1 MLVME
6 SNLLSIAL
14 LGFGGGLL
22 GLLGIFRRSWTKS
35 WAFRAAPLALAAAV
49 GALALSSDKPALAWL
64 PLGLAAFWAL
74 LNWGDGMLVVVQR
87 ALNVLRRPALA
98 CGSLL
103 VVGPMLA
110 LLWSYA
116 ATSPPDYWE
125 APKDFLEDDLSMIQK
140 APIEQHAVRTDAGR
154 LLEVKAPVRAASVQE
169 IAAAN
174 KRTTLDT
181 ISTNGAGVDYNC
193 HGWVFAG
200 GRYWIGGKQVQT
212 ILDDNGYFPV
222 DCPEAGDIIVYRNR
236 SNDVLHTGLVRV
248 ADEWGILIESKWGSR
263 GRYVHTPENQGYSL
277 EYTYYRSARGGHLL
291 SGINSMSPQNA
302 VPTATSSGDAR

>member
-1 MLVME
+1 MLAME
-6 SNLLSIAL
+6 SNLLGIAL
-14 LGFGGGLL
+14 LGLGGGLL
-22 GLLGIFRRSWTKS
+22 GLLGILRRSWTKS
-35 WAFRAAPLALAAAV
+35 WAFRAAPLALATAV

-64 PLGLAAFWAL
+64 PLGLAAFWVVV
-74 LNWGDGMLVVVQR
+74 NWGEGLLIIAHRVVG
-87 ALNVLRRPALA
+87 VLRRPAIA
-98 CGSLL
+98 GGSLL

-110 LLWSYA
+110 LLWSHA

-125 APKDFLEDDLSMIQK
+125 APKEFLDDDISAIQK
-140 APIEQHAVRTDAGR
+140 TPIEHHSVRTDAGR
-154 LLEVKAPVRAASVQE
+154 LLEVKAPVRAASVEE

-174 KRTTLDT
+174 SRKTADT

-236 SNDVLHTGLVRV
+236 NNDILHTGLVRV

-277 EYTYYRSARGGHLL
+277 EYTFYRSARGGHLL
-291 SGINSMSPQNA
+291 SGINSSPEQA
-302 VPTATSSGDAR
+302 VSTATSPGDAR